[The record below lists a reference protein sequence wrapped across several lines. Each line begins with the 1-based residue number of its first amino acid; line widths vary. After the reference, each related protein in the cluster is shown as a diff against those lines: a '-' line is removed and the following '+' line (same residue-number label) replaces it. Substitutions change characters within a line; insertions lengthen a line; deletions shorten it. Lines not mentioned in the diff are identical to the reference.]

1 MTSRKFIFLLATF
14 VSAQSGNDQ
23 LSVDTELINFDK
35 ILNQPIIDDERCD
48 IYTDYFSFI
57 SNTFL
62 KDLMSMQDE
71 IRERKIGDK
80 DIEILTVYRE
90 VQKAFFCDAICRD
103 AYFCRLLYHFDLMFI
118 EFYKKNFY
126 SFEQLDYGAVSKM

>member
-48 IYTDYFSFI
+48 IYTDYFRE
-57 SNTFL
+57 
-62 KDLMSMQDE
+62 MSKTPLPNPPDPPQPPPS
-71 IRERKIGDK
+71 DK
-80 DIEILTVYRE
+80 
-90 VQKAFFCDAICRD
+90 K
-103 AYFCRLLYHFDLMFI
+103 H
-118 EFYKKNFY
+118 
-126 SFEQLDYGAVSKM
+126 SKMLKNHKK